1 MSSTARWPKVPRF
14 RDHWKWR
21 PDWTASRPR
30 LLWYLT
36 FEDAPDLRA
45 AAAPSREALLAA
57 GADVVPPE
65 WLHLTVTD
73 VGFCDE
79 LDDWGV
85 RTARESVRTALRQMP
100 APELTVGPVGVLPDA
115 VVLPAEPVGT
125 LRTIRESVRRAS
137 AEVGMALPDDVD
149 WHCWPHI
156 SLCYVNGRT
165 DHERL
170 REIVDEADPR
180 TVVVSCDR
188 MSQVL
193 VTRRHGHYRW
203 EVVDEV
209 PLGSSPTCAR
219 SR

>member
-1 MSSTARWPKVPRF
+1 MSSTARWPQVARF
-14 RDHWKWR
+14 RDHWTWR
-21 PDWTASRPR
+21 PDWTAHRPR

-73 VGFCDE
+73 VGFYDE
-79 LDDWGV
+79 LDDWAV
-85 RTARESVRTALRQMP
+85 RTACESVRAALRQVP
-100 APELTVGPVGVLPDA
+100 APELTVGPVRVLPDA
-115 VVLPAEPVGT
+115 VVLPAEPVGP
-125 LRTIRESVRRAS
+125 LRTFREAVWRAS
-137 AEVGMALPDDVD
+137 TEVGIAPADDIGG
-149 WHCWPHI
+149 HRWPHV
-156 SLCYVNGRT
+156 SLCYINGRT

-180 TVVVSCDR
+180 TVVVRCDR

-209 PLGSSPTCAR
+209 WLDSSPTPAE